1 MDTPEIKDDG
11 IIEKNSIQ
19 ATLEKTTHSINL
31 DTEKE
36 VCNHIIQRNSVNQNV
51 KSDGFT
57 VTWSRSNDKVDH
69 SHNLELQEVHTDKE
83 INYENHMDLD
93 TWRKDRKNSYD
104 HKSNRDS
111 DNESKA
117 NYISIQRKIIH
128 HDELDKKDIKSKSFC
143 INCKNLIIKC
153 CKCSPVTCI
162 YSVFP
167 LLYWLP
173 RYPLKKYLL
182 SDIMTGFILAVLQIP
197 QGMAYALLARV
208 EPVYGLYVS
217 FFPVMV
223 YFLMGTSRHVSIGTF
238 SVISIMISN
247 ALAKFDESYGN
258 DYSNTTASFGSN
270 GTLPKNI
277 DVAIALGLMVGIW
290 QFIFGV
296 LKLGILT
303 FILSDQLISGFTSGA
318 AIHVGTSQVKD
329 LFGINVGIH
338 TGQFQLIQTYID
350 IFNDLKRTNLVTLSI
365 SAISLFTLAVVKDH
379 INDRFQHKMIM
390 PFPIDLVVVI
400 VGTLASYYGNF
411 NTKYHVKVV
420 ETIPSGLPGPS
431 VPRLEFMPY
440 LIIDGLIIGIIV
452 YAITFSLG
460 KIFARKHEYEIDPS
474 QEFLALGSAN
484 IFSSFFRCYPCSASL
499 SRSLLQEKTG
509 GKTQVTN
516 LISSSLILIVLF
528 FLAPLLYFL
537 PRAVWMV
544 TFLSVVILS
553 IDVGLLVGVVFSL
566 VAVMMRVMIPN
577 LITLGNLPNT
587 EIYMDTKRYTECV
600 ELENIRIYYYEG
612 GLCFLNRELFRNSI
626 IKKTVEKSKEKVD
639 DDKLPSEN
647 HHHLNYVILDCSSIS
662 LMDINAA
669 KTFQEIRDELQAK
682 GIMFI
687 LTKCPAFVHNI
698 LTKTEFFKSVKYPCI
713 FPSIHDAVVYCQHNY
728 VIRL

>member
-1 MDTPEIKDDG
+1 MDSPEIKDDR

-19 ATLEKTTHSINL
+19 ATLEKTTRSVNL

-36 VCNHIIQRNSVNQNV
+36 VGNHIIERNSVNQNV

-57 VTWSRSNDKVDH
+57 VTWSRCNDKVDH
-69 SHNLELQEVHTDKE
+69 SHNLELQEVHSDKE
-83 INYENHMDLD
+83 INYENHMDLH
-93 TWRKDRKNSYD
+93 TWRKDRKNYYD
-104 HKSNRDS
+104 PESNRFS
-111 DNESKA
+111 DNEPKE
-117 NYISIQRKIIH
+117 NYISIQRNIIH

-182 SDIMTGFILAVLQIP
+182 CDIMTGFILAVLQIP

-208 EPVYGLYVS
+208 DPVYGLYVS
-217 FFPVMV
+217 FFPVMI
-223 YFLMGTSRHVSIGTF
+223 YFLMGTSHHVSIGTF

-258 DYSNTTASFGSN
+258 DYSNTTASFRSN

-277 DVAIALGLMVGIW
+277 DVAISLGLMVGIW
-290 QFIFGV
+290 QFLFGV

-303 FILSDQLISGFTSGA
+303 FILSDQLISGFTSAA

-350 IFNDLKRTNLVTLSI
+350 IFNDLKNTNLVTLSI

-431 VPRLEFMPY
+431 VPRLEFLPY
-440 LIIDGLIIGIIV
+440 LILDGLIIGIIIYV
-452 YAITFSLG
+452 ITYSLA
-460 KIFARKHEYEIDPS
+460 KIFARKREYEIDPS

-484 IFSSFFRCYPCSASL
+484 IFSSFFSCYPCSASV
-499 SRSLLQEKTG
+499 SRSSLQDKTG

-528 FLAPLLYFL
+528 FLAPLLYSL

-587 EIYMDTKRYTECV
+587 EIYMDAKRYTKCV
-600 ELENIRIYYYEG
+600 ELENIIIYYYEG
-612 GLCFLNRELFRNSI
+612 GLCFLNRELFKNSM

-647 HHHLNYVILDCSSIS
+647 HQHLNYVILDCSSIS

-669 KTFQEIRDELQAK
+669 KTFQEIRDELHAR